1 MSRTY
6 TIEPDDDYEHYED
19 DLVTIT
25 YSNQSRYRLGTK
37 AINLTQF
44 EQIGKRDGLIALPV
58 YAYVH
63 GGAAISTKPFS
74 CSWDSGRSGWAYMS
88 KNAAIREFGKKILT
102 KAARAKAEAY
112 IEAVVKEF
120 SSVLEGD
127 VWVIKVFENDEC
139 VECVGGFVGY
149 DHAVEE
155 AENMVKGARCPI
167 DWGRHEPT

>member
-6 TIEPDDDYEHYED
+6 TITHDADYEPYED

-25 YSNQSRYRLGTK
+25 YSNRSRYRLGDTP
-37 AINLTQF
+37 ISTDEF
-44 EQIGKRDGLIALPV
+44 EELSKRDDIVALPV

-63 GGAAISTKPFS
+63 SGAAISTKPFS
-74 CSWDSGRSGWAYMS
+74 CSWDSGRSGWAYMD
-88 KNAAIREFGKKILT
+88 KEAAIREFGKKILT

-149 DHAVEE
+149 DYAVEE
-155 AENMVKGARCPI
+155 AENMVKGDRCPI
-167 DWGRHEPT
+167 DWEQV